1 MSCSWE
7 SPFAD
12 CLSGAPGGDYLSR
25 AIVPCRGAPI
35 TDTAFMGLTSC
46 RWITITGMIAHP
58 RQGAQSAFRP
68 AAEDLAA
75 RLGLAGA
82 GLRGHRSH
90 AAVLDF
96 PRLRQARPTSRLHAL
111 VGGRTLAVPLA
122 MRR

>member
-1 MSCSWE
+1 MLPAVHTDQEWQAVVWDE
-7 SPFAD
+7 K
-12 CLSGAPGGDYLSR
+12 
-25 AIVPCRGAPI
+25 IV
-35 TDTAFMGLTSC
+35 
-46 RWITITGMIAHP
+46 
-58 RQGAQSAFRP
+58 RP